1 MPRSFLFSLCIALVL
16 TTPAAGQSGSI
27 DEAFRAYWEASNPG
41 EAAAATQ
48 RIIDS
53 GASFHE
59 VWARL
64 RSGKTHDDSV
74 PTGRLDLT
82 RRNPNSVE
90 HPYTILVPNSYD
102 PDTAYQVRVFLH
114 GGVARPAWES
124 GGSWWRNYDARK
136 RDDAIAVFP
145 ASWSESIWW
154 SASQVENLSGILD
167 RLKRTYNVDEN
178 RVYMFGISD
187 GGSGA
192 YFHAFRAATPWA
204 AFLPFIAHPAVMGN
218 PRLVGDEHMFV
229 ANLTN
234 RRFYIVNGEIDR
246 LYPVLSVEPF
256 VALFR
261 QAGTQVVFRPQA
273 GSGHNMRWWPSEAAA
288 IDAFIE
294 ASPRR
299 PLPNRLTWE
308 TERTDRSNRHHW
320 LVITE
325 LGAADGQSVLDDFN
339 ELPQTNGEVLAF
351 FRSHPSGRVEV
362 THRNNTVTVRTEG
375 VRRYKLLL
383 SPDQFDFDRPIRV
396 ITNGRESFN
405 GVVARDVA
413 TLLRWA
419 ARDNDRT
426 MLFGAEL
433 EIDLGN

>member
-1 MPRSFLFSLCIALVL
+1 MPCTYLFTLCVAVALIS
-16 TTPAAGQSGSI
+16 PAAGQTGPV
-27 DEAFRAYWEASNPG
+27 DQAFRAYWEASNPA
-41 EAAAATQ
+41 EAADATR

-53 GASFHE
+53 GGRFDE

-64 RSGKTHDDSV
+64 RTGIPHARNV

-82 RRNPNSVE
+82 RHNANGVE
-90 HPYTILVPNSYD
+90 HPYTVLVPSSYD

-124 GGSWWRNYDARK
+124 GGSWWRNYDVRK
-136 RDDAIAVFP
+136 REDAIAVFP
-145 ASWSESIWW
+145 ASWNESIWW
-154 SASQVENLSGILD
+154 NASQIENLNGILD
-167 RLKRTYNVDEN
+167 HLKRTYNVDEN
-178 RVYMFGISD
+178 RVFMFGISD

-204 AFLPFIAHPAVMGN
+204 AFLPFIGHPAVIGN

-234 RRFYIVNGEIDR
+234 RPFYVVNGETDR
-246 LYPVLSVEPF
+246 LYPVQSMEPF

-261 QAGTQVVFRPQA
+261 QAGTEVEFRPQA
-273 GSGHNMRWWPSEAAA
+273 RSGHSVRWWPSEAAA

-294 ASPRR
+294 ANPRR
-299 PLPNRLTWE
+299 PLPNRMTWE

-320 LVITE
+320 LLITE
-325 LGAADGQSVLDDFN
+325 LGAVDGESVLDDFN
-339 ELPQTNGEVLAF
+339 TLPQTNGEVFAF
-351 FRSHPSGRVEV
+351 FRSSPSGRVEI

-396 ITNGRESFN
+396 ITNGRQSFN
-405 GVVARDVA
+405 DVVARDVA

-426 MLFGAEL
+426 MLFGAEI

>member
-1 MPRSFLFSLCIALVL
+1 MTTIVPLPYLFSLCIALVL
-16 TTPAAGQSGSI
+16 TTPATGQSGSI
-27 DEAFRAYWEASNPG
+27 AEAFRSYWEASNPD
-41 EAAAATQ
+41 EAADATR

-53 GASFHE
+53 GARFDE

-64 RSGKTHDDSV
+64 RTGIPHARNV
-74 PTGRLDLT
+74 PTGRLDLA
-82 RRNPNSVE
+82 RHNANGVE
-90 HPYTILVPNSYD
+90 HPYTVLVPNSYD

-114 GGVARPAWES
+114 GGVA
-124 GGSWWRNYDARK
+124 
-136 RDDAIAVFP
+136 
-145 ASWSESIWW
+145 
-154 SASQVENLSGILD
+154 
-167 RLKRTYNVDEN
+167 N
-178 RVYMFGISD
+178 RVFMFGISD

-204 AFLPFIAHPAVMGN
+204 AFLPFIGHPAVIGN

-234 RRFYIVNGEIDR
+234 RPFYIVNGEVDR
-246 LYPVLSVEPF
+246 LYPVRLVEPF

-273 GSGHNMRWWPSEAAA
+273 GSGHNVRWWPSEAAN

-325 LGAADGQSVLDDFN
+325 LGAGDGESVLDDFN
-339 ELPQTNGEVLAF
+339 ELPQTNREVFAF

-405 GVVARDVA
+405 GVMARDVA

-433 EIDLGN
+433 EIDLAASNRD

>member
-1 MPRSFLFSLCIALVL
+1 MV
-16 TTPAAGQSGSI
+16 GQTGGSVPQ
-27 DEAFRAYWEASNPG
+27 AFRVYWAASNA
-41 EAAAATQ
+41 EAAAAAR
-48 RIIDS
+48 RILELRPAFAD
-53 GASFHE
+53 
-59 VWARL
+59 VWNRL
-64 RSGKTHDDSV
+64 RAGKLYSSNV
-74 PTGRLDLT
+74 ETGRLDLT
-82 RRNPNSVE
+82 RRNPNGVE
-90 HPYTILVPNSYD
+90 HPYTVLVPNSYD

-136 RDDAIAVFP
+136 REDAIAVFP
-145 ASWSESIWW
+145 ASWNESIWW
-154 SASQVENLSGILD
+154 NVSQIENLNSILD
-167 RLKRTYNVDEN
+167 HLKRTYNVDEN
-178 RVYMFGISD
+178 RVFMFGISD

-204 AFLPFIAHPAVMGN
+204 AFLPFIGHPAVIGN

-234 RRFYIVNGEIDR
+234 RPFYVVNGEIDR
-246 LYPVLSVEPF
+246 LYPALSMEPF

-261 QAGTQVVFRPQA
+261 QAGTEVVFRPQA
-273 GSGHNMRWWPSEAAA
+273 RSGHSVRWWPSEAAA

-294 ASPRR
+294 ANARR

-320 LVITE
+320 LLITE
-325 LGAADGQSVLDDFN
+325 LGAVDGESVLDDFN
-339 ELPQTNGEVLAF
+339 TLPQTNGEVLAF
-351 FRSHPSGRVEV
+351 FRSSPSGRVEI
-362 THRNNTVTVRTEG
+362 THWNNTVTVRTEG

-383 SPDQFDFDRPIRV
+383 SPDQFDFDQPIRV
-396 ITNGRESFN
+396 ITNGRESFHT
-405 GVVARDVA
+405 VVARDVE

-426 MLFGAEL
+426 MLFGAEI

>member
-1 MPRSFLFSLCIALVL
+1 MKPRSYLVFLSLVL
-16 TTPAAGQSGSI
+16 TPPLAGQSESI
-27 DEAFRAYWEASNPG
+27 DEAFRAYWEASNPN
-41 EAAAATQ
+41 EAADATR

-53 GASFHE
+53 GALFGE
-59 VWARL
+59 IWAGL
-64 RSGKTHDDSV
+64 RSGKAYAYDG

-82 RRNPNSVE
+82 RRNSDGLE
-90 HPYTILVPNSYD
+90 HPYTILVPNDYD
-102 PDTAYQVRVFLH
+102 PRTAYQVRVFLH
-114 GGVARPAWES
+114 GGVARSAWES

-145 ASWSESIWW
+145 ASWNESIWW
-154 SASQVENLSGILD
+154 SASQVENLNGILD
-167 RLKRTYNVDEN
+167 HLKRTYNVDED

-204 AFLPFIAHPAVMGN
+204 AFLPFIGHPAVIGN
-218 PRLVGDEHMFV
+218 PRLMGDEHMFV

-234 RRFYIVNGEIDR
+234 RPFYIVNGETDR
-246 LYPVLSVEPF
+246 LYPVRSMEPF

-261 QAGTQVVFRPQA
+261 QAGTEVVFRPQA
-273 GSGHNMRWWPSEAAA
+273 RSGHSVRWWPSEAAA

-294 ASPRR
+294 ANPRR
-299 PLPNRLTWE
+299 PLPNHLTWE

-320 LVITE
+320 LLITE
-325 LGAADGQSVLDDFN
+325 LGAVDGESVLDDFN
-339 ELPQTNGEVLAF
+339 TLPQTNGEVFAF
-351 FRSHPSGRVEV
+351 FRSSPSGRVEI

-396 ITNGRESFN
+396 ITNGRQSFN
-405 GVVARDVA
+405 DVVARDVA

-426 MLFGAEL
+426 MLFGAEI